1 MKQRR
6 IQPEGMHPR
15 TRADSEGQF
24 IGSDTVRGRQR
35 GIAIVL
41 AMGVVALAAMA
52 AAAIVVS
59 QSTWARQVELTTD
72 HIQARAVLLAG
83 ADWARALLAD
93 DRRLGN
99 VDHLGEP
106 WALKLPPLPVENGE
120 LVGRIEDQ
128 QAAFNLNNLVT
139 GGKIN
144 VTQLAHFSNLLATLA
159 LPGELADALA
169 DWIDADS
176 EPQPR
181 DGAEDGYYLALNPPY
196 LAANRPLI
204 DVAEL
209 ALVRGFDDNVRAR
222 LRPYVSA
229 LPTHTAVN
237 VNTAPAEVIAAVI
250 DGLDLGGAQLLVAQR
265 DRAYYRSGDDFLRR
279 LPRGV
284 EAAAADIGVSSD
296 YFMASLRVTIGGA
309 QARGKALLARRGTG
323 WPDIIWRKYL

>member
-1 MKQRR
+1 MSAGVSCNSGTARK
-6 IQPEGMHPR
+6 
-15 TRADSEGQF
+15 
-24 IGSDTVRGRQR
+24 RQR
-35 GIAIVL
+35 GVAIVL

-93 DRRLGN
+93 DRRLGD

-120 LVGRIEDQ
+120 LVGQIEDQ
-128 QAAFNLNNLVT
+128 QGRFNLNNLVV

-144 VTQLAHFSNLLATLA
+144 VVQLAHFRNLLTTLG
-159 LPGELADALA
+159 LPDELADALA

-176 EPQPR
+176 LPQPG
-181 DGAEDGYYLALNPPY
+181 DGAEDAYYLTLDPPY
-196 LAANRPLI
+196 LAANQALI
-204 DVAEL
+204 DVDEL

-229 LPTHTAVN
+229 LPTFTAVN

-265 DRAYYRSGDDFLRR
+265 DRAYYRSTGDFTVR
-279 LPRGV
+279 LPRGA
-284 EAAAADIGVSSD
+284 EAGAADISVGSD
-296 YFMASLRVTIGGA
+296 YFLATLRVTIGGA
-309 QARGKALLARRGTG
+309 EARGKALLARHSQG
-323 WPDIIWRKYL
+323 WPDIIWRKFL